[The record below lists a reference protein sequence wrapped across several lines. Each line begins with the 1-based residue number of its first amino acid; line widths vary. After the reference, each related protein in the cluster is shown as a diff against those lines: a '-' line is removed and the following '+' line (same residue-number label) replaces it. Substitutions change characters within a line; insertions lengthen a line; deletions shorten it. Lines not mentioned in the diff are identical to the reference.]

1 MPTIQVLEK
10 SVAEL
15 IAAGE
20 VVERPASVVKELVE
34 NAIDAGATDI
44 SVEIWGGGV
53 RMIRISDNG
62 CGISRS
68 DVPKAFLRHA
78 TSKVRT
84 QQDLDG
90 ILTLGFRGE
99 ALASVAAM
107 SKVELTTKTAGEIE
121 GTSYTIEGGGASDC
135 APAGRPDGTTITV
148 RDIFYNTPARM
159 KFLKKDVT
167 EGNSVAQI
175 VDKCALSHPEI
186 SFRFIRDGA
195 LKRGTSGGGD
205 LLAVIYEI
213 YGRDFAEELI
223 PVDYTYENF
232 ARVTGYISKPSGA
245 KPSRSY
251 QTFFINNRFVKTRT
265 GTAALEEAYKNKM
278 TGGKFP
284 VCVLNI
290 ELDAGVVDVNVHPA
304 KTEVRFVNE
313 KPVFSSVYYAVKSS
327 LNKLETPFGRVVEK
341 DAPPPNIKQEDTRQA
356 KLTAQEFVKLY
367 EAEQPEK
374 SVLAYK
380 NRIESPFNRPV
391 KMNAASLDISV
402 DDAPFSNF
410 TASNSA
416 IPANHDNI
424 GENNAVNKEKAA
436 TNNKAGYAGAGES
449 LQERLPKVQDG
460 LRVMGEAFGAYILLE
475 GEDGLLLVD
484 KHAAHER
491 LLYEKLKNELR
502 HGNRQ
507 VLLTPQ
513 AVVLSSGEYTAVT
526 ENLPVFEK
534 LGFLVEDFGGNAV
547 AVREIP
553 IELQKDD
560 VSFLLREIAD
570 KLKNN
575 AKDLTSNALD
585 RLYYSIACR
594 SALKAGD
601 KNSSEELLELVKQV
615 GENPSVTHCP
625 HGRPV
630 FVRVSRREIEKM
642 FGRLG

>member
-1 MPTIQVLEK
+1 MPTIKVLEK

-20 VVERPASVVKELVE
+20 IVERPASVVKELVE
-34 NAIDAGATDI
+34 NSIDAGATDI
-44 SVEIWGGGV
+44 SVEIKGGG
-53 RMIRISDNG
+53 IRLIRVMDNG
-62 CGISRS
+62 CGISQN

-84 QQDLDG
+84 EKDLDG

-107 SKVELTTKTAGEIE
+107 SKVELATKTAGETE
-121 GTSYTIEGGGASDC
+121 GTSYTIEGGEASGIV
-135 APAGRPDGTTITV
+135 PAGRPNGTTITV

-159 KFLKKDVT
+159 KFLKKDVA
-167 EGNSVAQI
+167 EGNSVAQV

-195 LKRGTSGGGD
+195 LKLKTSGGGD

-213 YGRDFAEELI
+213 YGRDFSEELI

-232 ARVTGYISKPSGA
+232 ARVTGYVSKPSGV

-265 GTAALEEAYKNKM
+265 GMAALEEAYKNKIM
-278 TGGKFP
+278 AGKFP
-284 VCVLNI
+284 ACVLSI
-290 ELDAGVVDVNVHPA
+290 ELDAAAVDVNVHPA

-313 KPVFSSVYYAVKSS
+313 KPVFSCVYYAVKSA
-327 LNKLETPFGRVVEK
+327 LGALESPFR
-341 DAPPPNIKQEDTRQA
+341 AMAEDTKQA
-356 KLTAQEFVKLY
+356 RFTAREFREQFLS
-367 EAEQPEK
+367 EAKKPEP
-374 SVLAYK
+374 SVFAYK
-380 NRIESPFNRPV
+380 NRMESDFSRPV

-402 DDAPFSNF
+402 NEESPAYDKNHGAIFDKIAANKEN
-410 TASNSA
+410 TATNIKVEPALLEESLLEPSA
-416 IPANHDNI
+416 NLLVI
-424 GENNAVNKEKAA
+424 GEV
-436 TNNKAGYAGAGES
+436 
-449 LQERLPKVQDG
+449 
-460 LRVMGEAFGAYILLE
+460 FGTYILIE
-475 GEDGLLLVD
+475 GDDGLLLVD

-491 LLYEKLKNELR
+491 ILYEKLKENR
-502 HGNRQ
+502 GHGGRQ

-513 AVVLSSGEYTAVT
+513 TVVLSRDEYTAVS
-526 ENLPVFEK
+526 ENYMALEEI
-534 LGFLVEDFGGNAV
+534 GFLAEDFGENTV
-547 AVREIP
+547 VVREIP
-553 IELQKDD
+553 IELDKDD
-560 VSFLLREIAD
+560 VSYLLREIAD

-575 AKDLTSNALD
+575 AKDLNPNTLD

-601 KNSSEELLELVKQV
+601 KNSGEELLELIRQMTKD
-615 GENPSVTHCP
+615 PPVTHCP

-630 FVRVSRREIEKM
+630 FVRIGRREIEKR
-642 FGRLG
+642 FGRLGL